1 MFYKVESV
9 DALDNYLLLIT
20 FQNGIKKQYDIKP
33 LFEKW
38 KEFKTLYNNLVLFK
52 NVKVDA
58 GGYGISWNDNLDI
71 SCTELWNN
79 GMQI

>member
-1 MFYKVESV
+1 MFYKVKSV
-9 DALDNYLLLIT
+9 ETLENYLLLII

-58 GGYGISWNDNLDI
+58 GGYGISWNDNLDL

-79 GMQI
+79 GTQI

>member
-20 FQNGIKKQYDIKP
+20 FQNGIKKKYDIKP

-52 NVKVDA
+52 NVKVET

-71 SCTELWNN
+71 SCTELWDN
-79 GMQI
+79 GIQI

>member
-38 KEFKTLYNNLVLFK
+38 KEFKILYNNLALFR

-58 GGYGISWNDNLDI
+58 GGYGISWNDNLDL

-79 GMQI
+79 GTQI

>member
-9 DALDNYLLLIT
+9 DILDNYLLLIT
-20 FQNGIKKQYDIKP
+20 FQNGIKKQYDVKS

-38 KEFKTLYNNLVLFK
+38 KQFKTLSNNLELFR

-58 GGYGISWNDNLDI
+58 GGYGISWNDNLDL

-79 GMQI
+79 GTQI